1 MAGVSIGAG
10 DESERVGVK
19 AAAGV
24 VTMMLEEEVV
34 VVVKTGAKEAG
45 K

>member
-1 MAGVSIGAG
+1 MAGVAIGAG

-34 VVVKTGAKEAG
+34 VKTGAKEAG

>member
-1 MAGVSIGAG
+1 MAGVAIGAG

-24 VTMMLEEEVV
+24 VTMMLEV